1 MGAIEYLTDLTSGIF
16 GGEDLKGYDVVVE
29 LDVGTHAVPGDAL
42 LFVSKDGVGE
52 YIDMPQK
59 DIDAQKADGG
69 IVFKD
74 ISDLINDASGA
85 NATATA
91 GNGANVIRENFA
103 AYNVGEYGNLPFDP
117 EMPHTVTAEDLP
129 EIKIAL
135 ERIRGDLMNNAAPV
149 AAYTDSGELDSLTP
163 QDNLEEISASID
175 SINAALVN
183 VDMALNAEG
192 VLNSIET
199 GLQDAELTTDKK
211 SAIVEELGNDNAP
224 ISTPE
229 IGFSVQP

>member
-1 MGAIEYLTDLTSGIF
+1 MGAIEYLTDLTNGVF
-16 GGEDLKGYDVVVE
+16 GGEDLKDYGVVVE
-29 LDVGTHAVPGDAL
+29 LDVGTHAVSGDVL

-52 YIDMPQK
+52 YIYMPQK
-59 DIDAQKADGG
+59 EIDAQKSDGG

-74 ISDLINDASGA
+74 ISDLRNDASGA

-91 GNGANVIRENFA
+91 GNGANVIMENFA
-103 AYNVGEYGNLPFDP
+103 AYNVGEYGYLPFDFG
-117 EMPHTVTAEDLP
+117 MPYSITAEDLP

-135 ERIRGDLMNNAAPV
+135 ERIRGDLMNNAAPEAV
-149 AAYTDSGELDSLTP
+149 CTGSGELDPLAP

-175 SINAALVN
+175 SINAILVS

-192 VLNSIET
+192 ILNSIEA
-199 GLQDAELTTDKK
+199 GLQGAELTMDQKR
-211 SAIVEELGNDNAP
+211 AIVEELGNDNAL

-229 IGFSVQP
+229 IGFSAKP